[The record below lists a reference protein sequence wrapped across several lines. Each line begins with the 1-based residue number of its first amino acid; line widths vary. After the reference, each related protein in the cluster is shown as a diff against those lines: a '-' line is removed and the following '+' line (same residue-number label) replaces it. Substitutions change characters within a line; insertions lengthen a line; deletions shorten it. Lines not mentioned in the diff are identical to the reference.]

1 MPREALGDVE
11 HLVLLA
17 LLRLERPEYGVPI
30 LDEIERRTGKAPSR
44 AAVYIALQRL
54 EVKGLVRSHLG
65 ESSAER
71 GGRARR
77 FFQLEPKGLR
87 QLRESRSALVRMWE
101 DFESHLEPE
110 SGK

>member
-17 LLRLERPEYGVPI
+17 LLRLGKPEYGVPI

-54 EVKGLVRSHLG
+54 ETKGMVRSHLG
-65 ESSAER
+65 AASAER

-77 FFQLEPKGLR
+77 FFQLEAKGVR
-87 QLRESRSALVRMWE
+87 QLRDSRLALVRMWE

-110 SGK
+110 PGK